1 VIELALVVA
10 CVTAV
15 AAIVVVLALRLLPT
29 VRLQLAG
36 LALCCVVLPL
46 LAVLLSGW
54 VMFGMGDDLKILA
67 VSSAAASAAVAAGLL
82 LGRLTGR
89 RIERLRDTAREFA
102 RGDLGARAPV
112 EGPAELAELSAT
124 FNDMAGQ
131 LAALF
136 DSRSE
141 LVAWASHDLRTPV
154 ASLKAM
160 LEAVEDGVADA
171 DEYLPQIHAQ
181 VLTLEA
187 LVEDLFEL
195 ACIDAGAATVETQ
208 ATDLS
213 ELVRSCVDEVRPEA
227 EIDGVALEALTNG
240 SLRASCAPQKTARV
254 LRNLLA
260 NALRHTPR
268 GGSIVVSVGAHDGV
282 AQVCV
287 ADTGEG
293 VPEQEQERMFERFWR
308 GDDSRTSGRAGAG
321 LGLAIAR
328 GLVEAQ
334 GGHIWAAPRIGGGL
348 EVGFTLPRA
357 KRG

>member
-1 VIELALVVA
+1 VILA
-10 CVTAV
+10 
-15 AAIVVVLALRLLPT
+15 RLLPT
-29 VRLQLAG
+29 VRLQLAV
-36 LALCCVVLPL
+36 LALLCVVLPL
-46 LAVLLSGW
+46 VVVLLSGW

-67 VSSAAASAAVAAGLL
+67 VSSAAALAAVAAGLL
-82 LGRLTGR
+82 VGRSIGR

-102 RGDLGARAPV
+102 SGDLEARTPV
-112 EGPAELAELSAT
+112 EGPAELAELSVT
-124 FNDMAGQ
+124 FNEMAAQ

-160 LEAVEDGVADA
+160 IEAVEDGLAETG
-171 DEYLPQIHAQ
+171 EYLPQIHAQ
-181 VLTLEA
+181 VLTLES
-187 LVEDLFEL
+187 LIEDLFEL
-195 ACIDAGAATVETQ
+195 ACIDAGAETLV
-208 ATDLS
+208 AEETDLS

-227 EIDGVALEALTNG
+227 EIDGVAIDARADG
-240 SLRASCAPQKTARV
+240 SLSAFCAPQETARV
-254 LRNLLA
+254 LRNLLS

-268 GGSIVVSVGAHDGV
+268 GGSIVVSLGSRNGV

-287 ADTGEG
+287 EDTGEG
-293 VPEQEQERMFERFWR
+293 APAQGHERMFDRFWR
-308 GDDSRTSGRAGAG
+308 ADDARTSGRAGAG

-334 GGHIWAAPRIGGGL
+334 GGEVWAAPRTGGGL

-357 KRG
+357 KHSLAERERDP